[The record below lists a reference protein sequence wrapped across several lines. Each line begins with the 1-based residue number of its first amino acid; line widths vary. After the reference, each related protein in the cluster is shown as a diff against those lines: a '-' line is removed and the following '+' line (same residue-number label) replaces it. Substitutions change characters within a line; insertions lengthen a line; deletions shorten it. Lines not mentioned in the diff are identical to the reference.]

1 MYPRIRFFLLL
12 LFALY
17 SFSAHLQTIVPFDSP
32 AWNIEGNFHQLSVYQ
47 GQQALTL
54 QGAAAKLTDVQF
66 QDGIIEWDMA
76 FTPKRGFAGVKFRMT
91 DDTNCEEFYLRPHQS
106 GKPDANQ
113 YCPVDNGL
121 SSWQLFHGEGFS
133 KAIEYPFHEWFHVKL
148 VIAGSRADV
157 YIKDMDKPLF
167 HIPHLKQTPTT
178 GGLQLYANRTPVY
191 FANFSYTNMDRN
203 PPQLV
208 SPPAEPK
215 LNDPAIIPQWEVS
228 QAFTLAELEGIT
240 DLQQWDK
247 TMTWEPL
254 SAEVGGLTNIAK
266 ITRFDSETANT
277 VFVRYVIN
285 SSQKQT
291 KALQIGFSD
300 RAHVFFNGQL
310 MFSGN
315 DSFRTRDYRYL
326 GTIGYHDTVY
336 LPLKKGENELWIAVS
351 ENFGGWAIQG
361 RWMDLDGLELP

>member
-1 MYPRIRFFLLL
+1 
-12 LFALY
+12 
-17 SFSAHLQTIVPFDSP
+17 
-32 AWNIEGNFHQLSVYQ
+32 
-47 GQQALTL
+47 
-54 QGAAAKLTDVQF
+54 
-66 QDGIIEWDMA
+66 
-76 FTPKRGFAGVKFRMT
+76 
-91 DDTNCEEFYLRPHQS
+91 
-106 GKPDANQ
+106 
-113 YCPVDNGL
+113 
-121 SSWQLFHGEGFS
+121 
-133 KAIEYPFHEWFHVKL
+133 
-148 VIAGSRADV
+148 
-157 YIKDMDKPLF
+157 
-167 HIPHLKQTPTT
+167 
-178 GGLQLYANRTPVY
+178 
-191 FANFSYTNMDRN
+191 
-203 PPQLV
+203 
-208 SPPAEPK
+208 
-215 LNDPAIIPQWEVS
+215 
-228 QAFTLAELEGIT
+228 
-240 DLQQWDK
+240 
-247 TMTWEPL
+247 MTWEPL